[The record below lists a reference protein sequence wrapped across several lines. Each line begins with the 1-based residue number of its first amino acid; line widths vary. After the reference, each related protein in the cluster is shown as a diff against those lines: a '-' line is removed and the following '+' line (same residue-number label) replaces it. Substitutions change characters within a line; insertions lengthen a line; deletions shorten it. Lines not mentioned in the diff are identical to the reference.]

1 MRLRYKRGGK
11 LHPIWTGIGCAMLI
25 LLPAIAWGL
34 ADRLVDFTLIRFPD
48 LALNIAKANPGG
60 VNVIFIKIGA
70 ALILLILIYLLF
82 SILSSLLYTLLG
94 GKENAE
100 IASRIGT
107 GRRR

>member
-1 MRLRYKRGGK
+1 MLPRRGRGHEAKIQTGRQASSDLDRHWLR
-11 LHPIWTGIGCAMLI
+11 H
-25 LLPAIAWGL
+25 
-34 ADRLVDFTLIRFPD
+34 ADPSD
-48 LALNIAKANPGG
+48 LALSIAKANPGG

>member
-1 MRLRYKRGGK
+1 
-11 LHPIWTGIGCAMLI
+11 MLV

-34 ADRLVDFTLIRFPD
+34 ADRLVDFLFTQYPD

-60 VNVIFIKIGA
+60 VNIIFIKAGA
-70 ALILLILIYLLF
+70 ALILAILLYLVF

-94 GKENAE
+94 GKEDAE